1 MLVMFLSTYSDVL
14 FCTAVVAVFFSIK
27 KANVAYSIGYRRVPE
42 FESLGLNS
50 ALIFLTVLAE
60 TEMNIIQQEMLIFL

>member
-1 MLVMFLSTYSDVL
+1 MLVMFLSTYSGAL

-27 KANVAYSIGYRRVPE
+27 KANVAYSAGYRRVPE
-42 FESLGLNS
+42 FESLGPNS

-60 TEMNIIQQEMLIFL
+60 KEMNIIQQATLMFL